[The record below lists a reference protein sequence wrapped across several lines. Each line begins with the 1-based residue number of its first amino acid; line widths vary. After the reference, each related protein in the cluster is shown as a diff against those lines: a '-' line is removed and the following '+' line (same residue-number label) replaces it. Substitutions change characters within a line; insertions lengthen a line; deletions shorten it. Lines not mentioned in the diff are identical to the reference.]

1 MIWAELH
8 DDGGGGNSNSLRRE
22 DKQGKGL
29 TTLEPHSTVV
39 DTVPVHICK
48 SSWSDAVLSELVQG
62 DEWVPD
68 SKGTEERH

>member
-1 MIWAELH
+1 M
-8 DDGGGGNSNSLRRE
+8 RRE
-22 DKQGKGL
+22 DNQGKGL
-29 TTLEPHSTVV
+29 TTLEPDITVV
-39 DTVPVHICK
+39 DTDPAHVCD

>member
-1 MIWAELH
+1 MSSQEEKPTT
-8 DDGGGGNSNSLRRE
+8 NTMRRE
-22 DKQGKGL
+22 DKQEKGL
-29 TTLEPHSTVV
+29 ITLEPESTVV
-39 DTVPVHICK
+39 GTAPVLVCE